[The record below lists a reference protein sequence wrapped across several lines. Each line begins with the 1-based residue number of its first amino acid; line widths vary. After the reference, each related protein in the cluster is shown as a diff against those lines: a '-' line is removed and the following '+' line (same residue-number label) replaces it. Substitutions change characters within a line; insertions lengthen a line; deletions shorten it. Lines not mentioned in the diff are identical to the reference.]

1 MTALP
6 SPAARPPLFRAAQ
19 IPNLIC
25 VLRMA
30 LVWPIVAALVADR
43 YVLAL
48 VLVAVAGF
56 SDGLD
61 GYLAKRFDWRS
72 RLGGLLDPLA
82 DKLLLVSTF
91 VTLSFIALVPV
102 WLTAVVIIRDFVIVS
117 GGLVYQTI
125 FAPVQPE
132 PSRASKLNT
141 GAQLFFVCVVIA
153 NRGLG
158 MPPAEVLI
166 PSGAAVLVT
175 ATVSGLDY
183 VVRWSGKAARSQSQ
197 Q

>member
-1 MTALP
+1 MATP
-6 SPAARPPLFRAAQ
+6 SPPARPPLFRAAQ

-25 VLRMA
+25 VLRMV
-30 LVWPIVAALVADR
+30 LVWPIVDALLTGR
-43 YVLAL
+43 YALAL
-48 VLVAVAGF
+48 ILVAVAGL

-91 VTLSFIALVPV
+91 LTLAYTSLAPL
-102 WLTAVVIIRDFVIVS
+102 WLAAVVVIRDVVIVS
-117 GGLVYQTI
+117 GGLIYQAVV
-125 FAPVQPE
+125 APVRPE

-141 GAQLFFVCVVIA
+141 AAQLFFICAVIA
-153 NRGLG
+153 NRGFGL
-158 MPPAEVLI
+158 PPDEVLI

-175 ATVSGLDY
+175 STVSGLDY
-183 VVRWSGKAARSQSQ
+183 VVRWSGRAIRSQR
-197 Q
+197 

>member
-1 MTALP
+1 MATRLP
-6 SPAARPPLFRAAQ
+6 VTRPPLIRAAQ

-25 VLRMA
+25 VLRMV
-30 LVWPIVAALVADR
+30 LVWPIVQALLAGR
-43 YVLAL
+43 YGLAL
-48 VLVAVAGF
+48 LLAAVAGL

-91 VTLSFIALVPV
+91 LTLAYVSLVPL
-102 WLTAVVIIRDFVIVS
+102 WLAAVVIVRDIVIVS
-117 GGLVYQTI
+117 GGLIYQLVI
-125 FAPVQPE
+125 EPVRPE

-141 GAQLFFVCVVIA
+141 GAQLFFVCAVIA
-153 NRGLG
+153 NREFGL
-158 MPPAEVLI
+158 PPAEVLI
-166 PSGAAVLVT
+166 ASGAAVLVT

-183 VVRWSGKAARSQSQ
+183 VVRWSGKALRAQR
-197 Q
+197 